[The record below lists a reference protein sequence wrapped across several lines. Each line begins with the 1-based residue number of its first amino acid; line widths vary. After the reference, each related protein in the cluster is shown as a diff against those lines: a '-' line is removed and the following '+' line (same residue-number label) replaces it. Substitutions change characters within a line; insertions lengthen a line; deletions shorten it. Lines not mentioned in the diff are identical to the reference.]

1 MFDNNDLATQKILG
15 CLYGGAAGD
24 ALGYAVE
31 FMSLDEI
38 RGKYGPGGIRY
49 YELVDGEALFSDD
62 TQMLLFTLE
71 GICMWEEIRKS
82 NPGVKLRNCLYSA
95 YHDWIFTQENPGSR
109 KEQHKVHTKLYLN
122 PKMHCRRGPGF
133 TCIRALRSNK
143 KGSLLTPCNDS
154 KGNGGVMRVAPVGFS
169 LPRSSWALKDVIL
182 MGAESAALTH
192 GHPLGYISSGLMVAL
207 INECVYGSS
216 ASLKQA
222 ILLSVDATAEVFGSY
237 PDTAELRRLIHA
249 AIALSETQTDDVE
262 AIAQLGH
269 SACAES
275 TMAIAVYCALKYSE
289 SFDDAI
295 IAAVNFNGDSDTV
308 AAVAGNILGAWHGI
322 GFIDEKWISPLHL
335 EDYLSA
341 LNVYQQQS

>member
-1 MFDNNDLATQKILG
+1 MHDEKHNLIEQKILG

-24 ALGYAVE
+24 ALGYPVE
-31 FMSLDEI
+31 FMSLEEI
-38 RGKYGPGGIRY
+38 RGKFGPGGIRY
-49 YELVDGEALFSDD
+49 YELTDGEALFSDD

-71 GICMWEEIRKS
+71 GILMWKEALKS
-82 NPGVKLRNCLYSA
+82 NPSTKLRNCLFTA
-95 YHDWIFTQENPGSR
+95 YRDWIFTQENPGAR
-109 KEQHKVHTKLYLN
+109 KEQHHVHTKLYLN

-133 TCIRALRSNK
+133 TCIRALRGNK

-169 LPRSSWALKDVIL
+169 LPRSSWALKDVVT

-192 GHPLGYISSGLMVAL
+192 GHPLGYISSGCMAAL

-216 ASLKQA
+216 AQLKQA
-222 ILLSVDATAEVFGSY
+222 VLLAMDATSEVFGSY
-237 PDTAELRRLIHA
+237 PDMAELRQLVDT
-249 AIALSETQTDDVE
+249 AISLSEMQLDDVE
-262 AIAQLGH
+262 AIARLGH

-275 TMAIAVYCALKYSE
+275 TMAIAIYCALKYTE
-289 SFDDAI
+289 DFDAAI

-322 GFIDEKWISPLHL
+322 GFIDEKWIQPLHL

-341 LNVYQQQS
+341 LK